1 MTMIV
6 SSNLM
11 VHKWMKDNLSIFL
24 QPGLFSLKN
33 SFPGRLQAPSVPY
46 KVAPSAKWRAT
57 QAPFQTPLPLMWWI
71 INVIMWLLL
80 CLLLVCSLN
89 VLYEC
94 HIRSPQTHIEYTDP
108 QIYLEL
114 IVGIWAVWGWI
125 LQLYPYSTSI

>member
-1 MTMIV
+1 MIV

-57 QAPFQTPLPLMWWI
+57 QAPFQTPFPLMWWI
-71 INVIMWLLL
+71 N
-80 CLLLVCSLN
+80 
-89 VLYEC
+89 
-94 HIRSPQTHIEYTDP
+94 
-108 QIYLEL
+108 
-114 IVGIWAVWGWI
+114 
-125 LQLYPYSTSI
+125 